1 MNSMANIKSIRIGE
15 VLINQGY
22 ITEEQLSQALD
33 AQSQDKS
40 KRLGDIL
47 VEMGFVTE
55 QQKLTALAQR
65 LNLPMV
71 DLGAFDVNVDAVACI
86 PRELADKYNLIGI
99 SLQGGQLLV
108 AVNDPLN
115 FFAIEEVRQIA
126 KMPMT
131 LCLSENQQIHTAIAY
146 YYSEVSTRKAV
157 TEANQTAAALPVL
170 QDIVADDSADDAPVV
185 KLLNSLLIKG
195 YSTNASDIHIEPF
208 ADKVSVRIRV
218 DGVIV
223 DYTELSLSVHQS
235 LIARIKI
242 LGDLDIAEK
251 RIPQDGHFRLMAN
264 GMDLNIRVSLVP
276 TVYGEKAVLR
286 FLATNTR
293 IDNDNTFGMTKD
305 HYDKMIMA
313 LNSPHGIIY
322 MTGPTGSGKTTT
334 LYMML
339 EYLAQ
344 KQVNI
349 STIEDPVERNLV
361 RCNQIQVN
369 NQAGLTFETGLR
381 ALLRQDP
388 DIIMVGE
395 TRDAET
401 ASISVRAA
409 ITGHLVL
416 STLHTNDAVSSVV
429 RLKDM
434 GLEPYMISSS
444 LVAIVAQ
451 RLVRKICPDCAYS
464 YEPSERDRV
473 LIGDDIPLLHKGK
486 GCAHCNY
493 TGYRGRIS
501 LHEIFL
507 IDKKIRNMIT
517 AGASNEELLDYAVN
531 VQKMKTLKQAATDL
545 LAQGVTSIEELQR
558 TVYYEGL

>member
-1 MNSMANIKSIRIGE
+1 MNSMANLKSIRIGE

-22 ITEEQLSQALD
+22 ITEEQLQQAL
-33 AQSQDKS
+33 AIQAQDKS

-47 VEMGFVTE
+47 VEMGFVSE

-65 LNLPMV
+65 LNLPMINL
-71 DLGAFDVNVDAVACI
+71 DAFDVNVDAVARI
-86 PRELADKYNLIGI
+86 PRALADKYKVIAI

-108 AVNDPLN
+108 TVNDPLN

-126 KMPMT
+126 KMPIT
-131 LCLSENQQIHTAIAY
+131 LCLSEMEQIIKAIGY
-146 YYSEVSTRKAV
+146 YYSEVSTRQAV
-157 TEANQTAAALPVL
+157 TAANQTAAAMPVL
-170 QDIVADDSADDAPVV
+170 QDIIADDSADDAPVV
-185 KLLNSLLIKG
+185 KLLNSLLVKG

-218 DGVIV
+218 DGAIV
-223 DYTELSLSVHQS
+223 DYTELSLNVHQS

-242 LGDLDIAEK
+242 LADLDIAEK

-264 GMDLNIRVSLVP
+264 GIDLNIRVSLVP

-286 FLATNTR
+286 FLATNTKV
-293 IDNDNTFGMTKD
+293 DNDSTFGMTEEN
-305 HYDKMIMA
+305 YQKMLKA

-339 EYLAQ
+339 DYLAQ

-349 STIEDPVERNLV
+349 STIEDPVERNIL

-369 NQAGLTFETGLR
+369 NQAGLTFDSGLR

-401 ASISVRAA
+401 AAISVRAA
-409 ITGHLVL
+409 ITGHLVM
-416 STLHTNDAVSSVV
+416 STLHTNDAVSSIV

-434 GLEPYMISSS
+434 GVPPYLIASS
-444 LVAIVAQ
+444 LVSIVAQ
-451 RLVRKICPDCAYS
+451 RLVRKICPDCKYA
-464 YEPSERDRV
+464 YEPTERDRA
-473 LIGDDIPLLHKGK
+473 LIGEDIPMLHKGS
-486 GCAHCNY
+486 GCAQCNY

-501 LHEIFL
+501 IHEILL
-507 IDKKIRNMIT
+507 IDKNIRNMIT
-517 AGASNEELLDYAVN
+517 AEASNDQLTEYAINTQKMQTLRQSATELL
-531 VQKMKTLKQAATDL
+531 L
-545 LAQGVTSIEELQR
+545 QGITSIEELQK